1 MVREM
6 YDLIITLDDREETL
20 GSNSLLVQ
28 YVSFS
33 KAFWYTM
40 YRLEGA
46 KTASAPTG

>member
-28 YVSFS
+28 YVSFF

-40 YRLEGA
+40 CRLEGA
-46 KTASAPTG
+46 KTAPASAG